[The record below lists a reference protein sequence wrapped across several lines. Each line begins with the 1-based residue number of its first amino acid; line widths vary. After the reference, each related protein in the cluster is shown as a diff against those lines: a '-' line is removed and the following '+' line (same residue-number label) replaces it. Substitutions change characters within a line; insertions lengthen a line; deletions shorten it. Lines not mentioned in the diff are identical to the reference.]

1 MNDTHHRTD
10 TLNPFKT
17 VICGKQI
24 KHWIEFQLLD
34 ELGEPLANVPYRAVN
49 EATCVG
55 LAKESTGR
63 SDAQGVIR
71 IEGLFPI
78 PLTLLL
84 EANPLAELLQ
94 GRRLRAVRPEPDRP
108 NMSHRFPMHQAQRPG
123 FSPLEAQA
131 SAAGQAYHYL
141 RIGQV
146 CDGLPEFDPPLT
158 DPAQL
163 PGYHFP
169 DPGFSG
175 FTVDYEGLDRRHLL
189 ELCPLRAWSLT
200 LHHQPNYSLVNA
212 YNLALMSI
220 LAYSTM
226 ERDSLG
232 SAEEFFLQQCLDLSR
247 TPRVWDNGQNLLC
260 IVTDVPFNQR
270 YTRGLMLDTKKA
282 VPPEGDTQLF
292 YAISATQ
299 VLVAWRGTEMDGFAD
314 LKTDATFRPVQPQV
328 ESLCEPKARCAD
340 LTPEGSVH
348 LGFRDAFDLA
358 NRIYARDLAEIIHS
372 ESFNKDLF
380 ICGHSLG
387 GALGLVHAAALK
399 ARNPLLYTYGMPRT
413 FTLKAVQGLSE
424 IVHFRHVNDI
434 DPIPSVPPEAA
445 LDNHLYDLYGPL
457 GTTLGFGWSLL
468 QLLASQVFK
477 HGDPFCHHGEIAM
490 FFRAEQ
496 HMSEQGSRYPA
507 YRNKEGLGAPYYTT
521 VTRRLMEKTK
531 LYLVP
536 SLSPDED
543 QQAEQSQ
550 QRLTRS
556 LTAESRATFF
566 PPFANPRAGRIL
578 GIGKHLMNDYQPY
591 IHGQLL
597 EALNPA
603 RTPLLER
610 QRTRQK
616 FEKET
621 AEWYAHLVDDER
633 ARNQV
638 FLELQGMVSATLRS
652 TLLVDGGAQALQRFD
667 AVADPRDSYE
677 RTYS

>member
-314 LKTDATFRPVQPQV
+314 LKTDATFRP
-328 ESLCEPKARCAD
+328 S
-340 LTPEGSVH
+340 
-348 LGFRDAFDLA
+348 
-358 NRIYARDLAEIIHS
+358 
-372 ESFNKDLF
+372 
-380 ICGHSLG
+380 
-387 GALGLVHAAALK
+387 
-399 ARNPLLYTYGMPRT
+399 
-413 FTLKAVQGLSE
+413 
-424 IVHFRHVNDI
+424 
-434 DPIPSVPPEAA
+434 
-445 LDNHLYDLYGPL
+445 
-457 GTTLGFGWSLL
+457 
-468 QLLASQVFK
+468 
-477 HGDPFCHHGEIAM
+477 
-490 FFRAEQ
+490 
-496 HMSEQGSRYPA
+496 SR
-507 YRNKEGLGAPYYTT
+507 K
-521 VTRRLMEKTK
+521 
-531 LYLVP
+531 
-536 SLSPDED
+536 
-543 QQAEQSQ
+543 
-550 QRLTRS
+550 
-556 LTAESRATFF
+556 
-566 PPFANPRAGRIL
+566 
-578 GIGKHLMNDYQPY
+578 
-591 IHGQLL
+591 
-597 EALNPA
+597 
-603 RTPLLER
+603 
-610 QRTRQK
+610 
-616 FEKET
+616 
-621 AEWYAHLVDDER
+621 
-633 ARNQV
+633 
-638 FLELQGMVSATLRS
+638 
-652 TLLVDGGAQALQRFD
+652 
-667 AVADPRDSYE
+667 
-677 RTYS
+677 